1 MKALLL
7 LTVLAQAP
15 VAPATPPQLSRADV
29 HFVIGWQNL
38 RNERAHDEYDD
49 WLNNIFYGGAG
60 AGWYWSDHLK
70 TQVDIGAG
78 THGRRY
84 RYQARLVNGTQTFE
98 TSRADIS
105 QRSVAIGQQYQFF
118 RNQWLHPRLGAGL
131 EFARETT
138 DETYDPVF
146 VFDNATRTNRQ
157 ISPGRNE
164 TERRNIVRPFAEAG
178 FKAYMTRRAFFT
190 ADSRF
195 MFKSGI
201 DEVLFRFGFGVDF

>member
-70 TQVDIGAG
+70 TQVDIRTAEQKLAVANYAS
-78 THGRRY
+78 TSAPARR
-84 RYQARLVNGTQTFE
+84 AVE
-98 TSRADIS
+98 T
-105 QRSVAIGQQYQFF
+105 
-118 RNQWLHPRLGAGL
+118 
-131 EFARETT
+131 
-138 DETYDPVF
+138 
-146 VFDNATRTNRQ
+146 ATR
-157 ISPGRNE
+157 P
-164 TERRNIVRPFAEAG
+164 
-178 FKAYMTRRAFFT
+178 
-190 ADSRF
+190 DW
-195 MFKSGI
+195 
-201 DEVLFRFGFGVDF
+201 